1 MNIVMFV
8 SLTPVI
14 SDWPTDRG
22 CVVSPVSRIP
32 QFTTAPQGQRDFLN
46 QTILDNSRHL
56 SDTGTAY
63 NITFNSRIM
72 GFKDY
77 VCLKEENS
85 KFSNLD
91 KIYCNFQFSS
101 YIRIFLEMLI
111 HEILNDAGQKDFLTN
126 HIFRISL
133 TLSCPMDLKLYPL
146 DRQTCEL
153 RIASCECHQRSYCQ

>member
-77 VCLKEENS
+77 VCLKE
-85 KFSNLD
+85 KYLSNGERAQIMSDLGGKSD
-91 KIYCNFQFSS
+91 
-101 YIRIFLEMLI
+101 IR
-111 HEILNDAGQKDFLTN
+111 
-126 HIFRISL
+126 R
-133 TLSCPMDLKLYPL
+133 
-146 DRQTCEL
+146 
-153 RIASCECHQRSYCQ
+153 